1 MLIVDDERDTLMT
14 LGILLRSEG
23 YEVLLATGGAEVPR
37 MVREFR
43 PDVVLLDLG
52 MRDLNGY
59 AVAIDLTSEHGEAC
73 PILIAVSGYST
84 DSYRRLSRQVGFR
97 HQVAKPYDPDGL
109 LRLLA
114 ALDRTSAAPAGACP
128 AA

>member
-1 MLIVDDERDTLMT
+1 MKVLIADDERDTLMT

-23 YEVLLATGGAEVPR
+23 FDVQLAVSGAEVPK

-52 MRDLNGY
+52 MQDRNGY
-59 AVAIDLTSEHGEAC
+59 EIAMELTSEHGEAC
-73 PILIAVSGYST
+73 PILIAITAYSN
-84 DSYRRLSRQVGFR
+84 DSYRRLSQQLGFR
-97 HQVAKPYDPDGL
+97 HHVAKPYDPNGL

-114 ALDRTSAAPAGACP
+114 SLDSGGGLRPTA
-128 AA
+128 